1 MLKKFTSKKQKY
13 IIYGKGVPTMCNPI
27 PKECPEELRPIVEE
41 IKMKTGELTRVQTQN
56 LVKKLRHQQNNP
68 PASK

>member
-1 MLKKFTSKKQKY
+1 M
-13 IIYGKGVPTMCNPI
+13 